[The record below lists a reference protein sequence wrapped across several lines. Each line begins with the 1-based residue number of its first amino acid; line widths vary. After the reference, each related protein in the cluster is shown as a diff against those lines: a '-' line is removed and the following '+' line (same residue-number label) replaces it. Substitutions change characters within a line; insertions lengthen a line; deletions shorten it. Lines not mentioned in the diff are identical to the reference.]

1 MCPAFIFL
9 PDKNNTTSIETP
21 CCFIQRKT
29 PVRICPLPKA
39 GFSNGFSGGK
49 KYVWDILKYVRPISK
64 YVWPIFSLLGEGQ
77 SRVAFPRICV
87 LSAFSGRAGKRI
99 CARRAIG
106 LRHQPGG
113 FSRGKKLVA
122 CFLKLVARISKS
134 EPLIFSLLPCGVNAL
149 KTSFQFSAQKNYY
162 FRSVLRY
169 LFYPISEPWKAI

>member
-1 MCPAFIFL
+1 MSASKSRFFERVFRGQKICLRYFKICPTYFKICLTYFFFARRGSKSRGFSTYLRF
-9 PDKNNTTSIETP
+9 
-21 CCFIQRKT
+21 
-29 PVRICPLPKA
+29 VRI
-39 GFSNGFSGGK
+39 
-49 KYVWDILKYVRPISK
+49 
-64 YVWPIFSLLGEGQ
+64 
-77 SRVAFPRICV
+77 
-87 LSAFSGRAGKRI
+87 SGRAGKRI

-169 LFYPISEPWKAI
+169 LFYPISEP